1 MTHSLLV
8 GAGGF
13 AGALARYWLAGFIAA
28 RSGGNFPWGILA
40 VNVIGSFLM
49 ALLLAYLPEK
59 FGPSETVRLLVSVGF
74 MGSFTTFSTFS
85 VDSYG
90 LLTGGEPGRAILNI
104 GLNVVLGLLAVWAA
118 FAIARP
124 A

>member
-1 MTHSLLV
+1 M
-8 GAGGF
+8 
-13 AGALARYWLAGFIAA
+13 AGFIAS

-49 ALLLAYLPEK
+49 ALLLAALPEK
-59 FGPSETVRLLVSVGF
+59 YGPPETVRLLLSVGF

-85 VDSYG
+85 VDNFG
-90 LLTGGEPGRAILNI
+90 LLSGGEPGRAILNI
-104 GLNVVLGLLAVWAA
+104 GLNVVLGLAAVWLA
-118 FAIARP
+118 FTLARP

>member
-104 GLNVVLGLLAVWAA
+104 ALNVVLGLLAVWAA